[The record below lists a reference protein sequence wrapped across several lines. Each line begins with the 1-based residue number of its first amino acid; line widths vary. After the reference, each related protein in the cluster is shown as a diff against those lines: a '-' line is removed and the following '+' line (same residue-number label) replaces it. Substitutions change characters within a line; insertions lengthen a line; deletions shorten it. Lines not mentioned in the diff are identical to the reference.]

1 MDEMG
6 VVLISGAN
14 KGLGFEVAR
23 QMGKMG
29 YKVLLGSRDVA
40 KGKAAAEI
48 LRKEGLDVVAV
59 KLDVNSKADIDAI
72 VRLIN
77 VDYGGVLDV
86 LVNNAGLMVEKSW
99 TNNITSEM
107 KADDIRATYETNVV
121 APFVLTK
128 ALLPALKHSKAGR
141 IVNVSSILGSVTLQA
156 TKGSPIYTT
165 KLFAYNSSK
174 AALNMLTIH
183 LAHELRATKIKVNSA
198 HPGWAKTDMGGS
210 AAPLSVEDGAK
221 TIVELATLPDDGPT
235 GGYFHGSEEIPW

>member
-14 KGLGFEVAR
+14 KGLGFEAAR

-59 KLDVNSKADIDAI
+59 KLDVNSKADIDA
-72 VRLIN
+72 VARLIN

-156 TKGSPIYTT
+156 
-165 KLFAYNSSK
+165 
-174 AALNMLTIH
+174 
-183 LAHELRATKIKVNSA
+183 
-198 HPGWAKTDMGGS
+198 
-210 AAPLSVEDGAK
+210 
-221 TIVELATLPDDGPT
+221 
-235 GGYFHGSEEIPW
+235 

>member
-14 KGLGFEVAR
+14 KGLGFEAAR

-40 KGKAAAEI
+40 KGNAAAEI

-59 KLDVNSKADIDAI
+59 KLDVNSKADIDA
-72 VRLIN
+72 VARLIN

-141 IVNVSSILGSVTLQA
+141 IVNVSSILGSVTLQG
-156 TKGSPIYTT
+156 TKGSSIYTT

>member
-1 MDEMG
+1 
-6 VVLISGAN
+6 
-14 KGLGFEVAR
+14 
-23 QMGKMG
+23 
-29 YKVLLGSRDVA
+29 
-40 KGKAAAEI
+40 
-48 LRKEGLDVVAV
+48 
-59 KLDVNSKADIDAI
+59 